1 MANELRNIAPLNT
14 HETRFADIA
23 PSSYDREARTVDAV
37 ISMGS
42 PVKRFYGTEVLR
54 ITPEAVVLA
63 RLTNGGIPVLDSHQ
77 QIGITNALGRVTDAW
92 LKKGALM
99 GRLSFNATDEGT
111 KAEGMVSR
119 GEIVGISAGY
129 RVEEWEIAGK
139 DGRIINPDRD
149 RVSWD
154 DDLTFTATRWELLEA
169 SLVSCPADAT
179 AMVRSLGT
187 GRDRAVPPFV
197 AARSEGWR
205 RDLDD
210 VERIKAGAT
219 SVTIR
224 IGDKSITY
232 GPPTYDGNVRGPG
245 DPCLALNLKI
255 AATNTLARMRAR
267 ARAARLRAR
276 T

>member
-1 MANELRNIAPLNT
+1 MSDDDELRSLAPLNL
-14 HETRFADIA
+14 HETRFADVA
-23 PSSYDREARTVDAV
+23 PSSYDEKARTVEAV

-42 PVKRFYGTEVLR
+42 PVKRFFGTEVLR
-54 ITPEAVVLA
+54 ITPESVDLKRLA
-63 RLTNGGIPVLDSHQ
+63 NGGIPVLDSHQ

-92 LKKGALM
+92 TTKKGALM
-99 GRLSFNATDEGT
+99 GRLSFNATEEGK

-119 GEIVGISAGY
+119 GEIIGISAGY
-129 RVEEWEIAGK
+129 RVEEWEIADK

-179 AMVRSLGT
+179 AMVRST
-187 GRDRAVPPFV
+187 GLDRALPPFV
-197 AARSEGWR
+197 AVCGEDWR
-205 RDLDD
+205 RELDD
-210 VERIKAGAT
+210 AITARLAA
-219 SVTIR
+219 IR
-224 IGDKSITY
+224 
-232 GPPTYDGNVRGPG
+232 
-245 DPCLALNLKI
+245 ALDTLKLQI

-276 T
+276 I